1 MKHTH
6 LASNPAHVAGATR
19 PCAFGAGYAWRV
31 DSVSSQ
37 VTKQA
42 RIMTAPARRL
52 QEIPT

>member
-1 MKHTH
+1 MKHTY

-19 PCAFGAGYAWRV
+19 PCAFSAGYAWRV
-31 DSVSSQ
+31 DSVSSP